1 MVLSSILVRMKW
13 MFCFWVCCIATIGRA
28 QFTDDFSDGEFYT
41 DPTWA
46 GNDTS
51 FVVDNGWL
59 RSQGP
64 QASSTIY
71 MSTPSSLMDSCE
83 WSFLLRLDFNPSSTN
98 FVKVFLASSSADL
111 KSSLNGYYVYFG
123 GTGNT
128 DTLLIYKQTGTT
140 VTKIFSGSQALM
152 TSSTTNTVRINVQR
166 KAGGIWS
173 AYADNTGG
181 NNFVF
186 QGSFTDNTFSTTS
199 HFGVLCDYNTASRY
213 NMYYFDDIEIK
224 TIVPDLIKPVATGVT
239 VVSPN
244 DIDIKFSEAVDL
256 TTAENNL
263 NYQINNG
270 IGSPVSATR
279 DAADFSIV
287 RLSLFDALNNGINYI
302 ININNVK
309 DVAANTMNPAALPF
323 SYYQPG
329 AYDILINELMADPT
343 PVVGLPNIEFVE
355 LHNRTA
361 FAINVGGWKISDPS
375 STATLPAYTIAPDS
389 FVVLLA
395 NSNFDSLPSTV
406 PKLSLASLPSLNNT
420 SDDLMLTNNSGVI
433 IHKVSYSISW
443 YNHPVKSDGGWT
455 LELIN
460 PQNPCQS
467 TNNWTASVD
476 LSGGTPGK
484 RNSVYNISANST
496 FSLIGIDV
504 ISTTEIVLLFN
515 QNVSPTDANQAT
527 IFSINQQIGQ
537 PLNSALD
544 SLDFSKVH
552 LYFSNPLDVS
562 TIYTATASIQNC
574 AGQTISAQNSF
585 QFAVPQ
591 PADKF
596 DVLMNEVFPDPTPV
610 VGLPEAEFVELYN
623 RSNKAI
629 NLLNWELGKAGSSTT
644 AKLPNY
650 LLMPDSLVIVTSNT
664 NGILFAAYANVLAIS
679 SFPSL
684 TNTGDNLLLKNNT
697 GSLIH
702 YVPYTDD
709 WYNDNNKKDGGWTLE
724 MIDPENPCNGKENW
738 QASTHPSGGTPGKK
752 NSVVT
757 FNPDTTFPQVI
768 RAALL
773 SPTSLLVYFSEPI
786 DNGLAS
792 NPANFNIS
800 NGVGNPALALPVPY
814 AYNTVQLE
822 FLQPFI
828 KGIIYTA
835 TVSNLSDCNGNPIG
849 MSNTARFAIPDTA
862 ASGDVI
868 INEILFNPRTA
879 GYDFVE
885 LYNLSNKVIDL
896 KDLEIL
902 EMDYKNPSSI
912 LEKTFLSAESYLL
925 FPQEY
930 VVLTQN
936 TENIKSFYHCEN
948 PFAVFL
954 VSGLPNYDDNESIC
968 MLRLKNS
975 TTIDSLAYKD
985 DWHFALLDDENG
997 VSLERIAFDL
1007 PTQNPSSWHSAAS
1020 TVGYATPTYLNS
1032 QFSASGITDNAVTIN
1047 PEVFTPDNDGDK
1059 DFTFIEYQFTEPGYL
1074 CNITLFDAVGREIK
1088 ALVRNELLAATG
1100 KYQWDG
1106 TDNNGKK
1113 ARIGIYIAYVEVFNL
1128 QGKVKRFKK
1137 QLVLSGRLND

>member
-1 MVLSSILVRMKW
+1 MILSSILVRMKW
-13 MFCFWVCCIATIGRA
+13 VFCIWVFCVATIGRA
-28 QFTDDFSDGEFYT
+28 QFTDDFSDGEFYA
-41 DPTWA
+41 DPTWV

-51 FVVDNGWL
+51 FIVDNGWL

-64 QASSTIY
+64 QASSTIHL
-71 MSTPSSLMDSCE
+71 STPNTLIDSCE
-83 WSFLLRLDFNPSSTN
+83 WTFLLRMDFNPSSTN
-98 FVKVFLASSSADL
+98 FVKVYLTSSAADL

-128 DTLLIYKQTGTT
+128 DTLLVYKQSGNT
-140 VTKIFSGSQALM
+140 VTKIFSGSQALL
-152 TSSTTNTVRINVQR
+152 TSSTTNTVRVKVQR
-166 KAGGIWS
+166 KSGGIWS

-186 QGSFTDNTFSTTS
+186 QGSFTDNSFSTTS
-199 HFGVLCDYNTASRY
+199 YFGVVCDYNTASRY
-213 NMYYFDDIEIK
+213 NMYYFDDVEIK
-224 TIVPDLIKPVATGVT
+224 TIVPDLIKPVAMSVT

-244 DIDIKFSEAVDL
+244 DVDIKFSEAVDL
-256 TTAENNL
+256 TTAQNNL

-279 DAADFSIV
+279 DATDFSV
-287 RLSLFDALNNGINYI
+287 VHLSLFDALNNGINYMA
-302 ININNVK
+302 NISNIK
-309 DVAANTMNPAALPF
+309 DVAGNTMLAASLPF

-329 AYDILINELMADPT
+329 AYDILINELMADPS

-361 FAINVGGWKISDPS
+361 FAINIGGWKISDPS
-375 STATLPAYTIAPDS
+375 STSTLPAYTIAPDS

-395 NSNFDSLPSTV
+395 NSNFDSLPATV
-406 PKLSLASLPSLNNT
+406 AKLGLSSLPSLNNT
-420 SDDLMLTNNSGVI
+420 SDELTLSNNIGAI
-433 IHKVSYSISW
+433 IHKVNYSSSW

-467 TNNWTASVD
+467 TNNWTASLD
-476 LSGGTPGK
+476 PSGGTPGK
-484 RNSVYNISANST
+484 RNSVYNTSNTSS
-496 FSLIGIDV
+496 FSLIGVDV

-515 QNVSPTDANQAT
+515 QNVFPSDAGQAT
-527 IFSINQQIGQ
+527 NFSVDQQIGQ

-544 SLDFSKVH
+544 SSDFSKVH
-552 LYFSNPLDVS
+552 LYFSISLDVS
-562 TIYTATASIQNC
+562 TIYTVTASISNC
-574 AGQTISAQNSF
+574 AGQAISAQNSL

-591 PADKF
+591 PAERF
-596 DVLMNEVFPDPTPV
+596 DVLINEIFPDPTPA

-629 NLLNWELGKAGSSTT
+629 NLFNWELGKAGSSAT

-664 NGILFAAYANVLAIS
+664 NGILFAAYPNVLAVS

-684 TNTGDNLLLKNNT
+684 TNTADNLLLKNNI

-709 WYNDNNKKDGGWTLE
+709 WYNDLNKKDGGWTLE

-738 QASTHPSGGTPGKK
+738 QASIHPSGGTPGRK
-752 NSVVT
+752 NSVVS

-786 DNGLAS
+786 NNGSAS
-792 NPANFNIS
+792 IPANFSIS
-800 NGVGNPALALPVPY
+800 NGIGNPALALPVPY
-814 AYNTVQLE
+814 SYSTVQLE
-822 FLQPFI
+822 FLQPFV
-828 KGIIYTA
+828 KGTIYTV

-849 MSNTARFAIPDTA
+849 INNSARFALPDTA
-862 ASGDVI
+862 GLGDVV
-868 INEILFNPRTA
+868 INEILFNPRTE

-885 LYNLSNKVIDL
+885 LYNLSSKVIDL

-902 EMDYKNPSSI
+902 EMDFKNPTII
-912 LEKTFLSAESYLL
+912 LEKTNLAAESYLL

-930 VVLTQN
+930 VVLTSN
-936 TENIKSFYHCEN
+936 AENIKNYYRCEN
-948 PFAVFL
+948 PFAVFP
-954 VSGLPNYDDNESIC
+954 VYGLPNYDDNESIC
-968 MLRLKNS
+968 VVRIKNS
-975 TTIDSLAYKD
+975 ITIDSLAYRN

-1032 QFSASGITDNAVTIN
+1032 QFSASGITDDAVSVT

-1059 DFTFIEYQFTEPGYL
+1059 DFTFIEYQFTEPGYM
-1074 CNITLFDAVGREIK
+1074 CNITIFDAIGREIK
-1088 ALVRNELLAATG
+1088 TLVRNELLSTIG

-1113 ARIGIYIAYVEVFNL
+1113 ARIGIYIAHVEVFNL

-1137 QLVLSGRLND
+1137 QLVLGGRLNE